1 MYSLHFDLLL
11 KVFLFSHH
19 YIDAFYMQGQ
29 IHSFSIRGVRTH
41 LKVETINI
49 PTFSLLFHVFL

>member
-29 IHSFSIRGVRTH
+29 IHSFSIRGARTH
-41 LKVETINI
+41 LKVESINI
-49 PTFSLLFHVFL
+49 PTFFLLFNVFL

>member
-41 LKVETINI
+41 LKVEPINI
-49 PTFSLLFHVFL
+49 PTFFLLFLVFL

>member
-19 YIDAFYMQGQ
+19 YIDAFYMQGSDPL
-29 IHSFSIRGVRTH
+29 IFDKGS
-41 LKVETINI
+41 E
-49 PTFSLLFHVFL
+49 SLSQGLTC

>member
-29 IHSFSIRGVRTH
+29 IHSFLIRGVRTG
-41 LKVETINI
+41 LKVEPVNI
-49 PTFSLLFHVFL
+49 PTFSLLFHVSL